1 MVIGKCKISIMGIF
15 MPLFLSTLRRQSE
28 FFEILQ
34 QIHFNQ
40 IIMNQEKIENKSSSS
55 FKYQVTIKN
64 NSYYGNCHKL
74 LVDQH

>member
-15 MPLFLSTLRRQSE
+15 MPLFLSTLRRQSK

-34 QIHFNQ
+34 QIRFNQ
-40 IIMNQEKIENKSSSS
+40 ITMNQEKIENKSSH
-55 FKYQVTIKN
+55 IKN